1 MLCAILVFKYNNKI
15 ARAILSKIFLT
26 ERILFLNERISK
38 NKNIMAVPKKRTSKT
53 KKNIRKSVWKN
64 QINQQA
70 LKALSI
76 GKSLLKKTF
85 SEKSDSDK
93 GFRKTE

>member
-1 MLCAILVFKYNNKI
+1 
-15 ARAILSKIFLT
+15 
-26 ERILFLNERISK
+26 
-38 NKNIMAVPKKRTSKT
+38 MAVPKNVNQ
-53 KKNIRKSVWKN
+53 KKYIYIRKSVWKN

-85 SEKSDSDK
+85 VEESDSDK

>member
-1 MLCAILVFKYNNKI
+1 LLCAILVFKYNNKI
-15 ARAILSKIFLT
+15 ARAILSKIF

-38 NKNIMAVPKKRTSKT
+38 NINIMAVPKKRTSKT

-85 SEKSDSDK
+85 TEESDSDK